1 VPVTGYLVFT
11 AGWGPA
17 LALIIWAA
25 AALAVIDNFV
35 KPLAMGHGT
44 GLPTVAL
51 FFGLAGG
58 IEAYGPFGIFA
69 GPAVIAVFAALL
81 RVYQRVYF
89 HEAAPAAEA
98 ANPPPAARESPP
110 APRRFNRSN

>member
-1 VPVTGYLVFT
+1 
-11 AGWGPA
+11 
-17 LALIIWAA
+17 
-25 AALAVIDNFV
+25 
-35 KPLAMGHGT
+35 MGHGT

-58 IEAYGPFGIFA
+58 IEAYGPLGIFA

-89 HEAAPAAEA
+89 HEAAVATEA
-98 ANPPPAARESPP
+98 ASPPPAAPQPP
-110 APRRFNRSN
+110 SLRQRLKH